1 MPTASEPRL
10 ADVSTFLTVHRTG
23 SITAAARELGVTPSQ
38 VSKAVSRLEAAF
50 HGRLITRGARGV
62 GLSAMGRQLLPRFQQ
77 VIDLMQALPREGD
90 PEEGELTL
98 AAPSSLL
105 SPILPRVINALPR
118 TRVRG
123 LELAP
128 ELLRSYSA
136 GEMFDV
142 AIVSGGPAGLSS
154 KWASV
159 RVGELRSSLFATP
172 AVARELGPFP
182 TMAKLQQWPF
192 VGPIARDGG
201 EFVRSND
208 DCPLELTERTIGSE
222 AGTMDLALRI
232 AVTCGQ
238 LVYGPVVAAQ
248 RELAEGSLV
257 EVNIP
262 GWDTS
267 EELFL
272 VCDAERVLA
281 RVRTLIVGAV
291 RAALFEVPERE
302 EQKSQTDVA

>member
-10 ADVSTFLTVHRTG
+10 ADVSTFLTVHRSG

-50 HGRLITRGARGV
+50 RGRLITRGARGV
-62 GLSAMGRQLLPRFQQ
+62 ALSAIGRQLLPRFQQ
-77 VIDLMQALPREGD
+77 VIELMQSLPRDGD

-172 AVARELGPFP
+172 AVARELGSFP
-182 TMAKLQQWPF
+182 TMAKLQEWPF

-208 DCPLELTERTIGSE
+208 DCPLELSERTIGSE
-222 AGTMDLALRI
+222 AGTIDLALRI
-232 AVTCGQ
+232 AINCGH

-257 EVNIP
+257 EVHIP

-291 RAALFEVPERE
+291 RAALFEVTQQEER
-302 EQKSQTDVA
+302 KSRPDVA